1 MSALPSTKQVTS
13 LDSCPPSF
21 GRSPSARFRTLSAQ
35 SHRRIRSWL
44 INEQVV
50 LHAPPSPP
58 APSCCRAGRVYPSRR
73 HVLQVAEHNR
83 YGFFFQRH
91 VGENNTGAS
100 LCRRRTGGGGG
111 GGGGE
116 KKQKKKQATQTA
128 PVLLLLDET
137 TSCLRE
143 EEPAI
148 TIAFAPKMTIHCSR
162 VNPKE
167 DHQFTARGLDYSS
180 RRSGGAARNHSINLA
195 TSPRSARS
203 PEKKQKT
210 NLCLRP

>member
-1 MSALPSTKQVTS
+1 M
-13 LDSCPPSF
+13 
-21 GRSPSARFRTLSAQ
+21 
-35 SHRRIRSWL
+35 
-44 INEQVV
+44 
-50 LHAPPSPP
+50 
-58 APSCCRAGRVYPSRR
+58 
-73 HVLQVAEHNR
+73 
-83 YGFFFQRH
+83 
-91 VGENNTGAS
+91 GENNTGAS

-111 GGGGE
+111 RGGGE

-162 VNPKE
+162 VNPEE

-180 RRSGGAARNHSINLA
+180 RRSSGAARNHSINLA

-203 PEKKQKT
+203 PEKKQKKQTFVYALKRKT
-210 NLCLRP
+210 NCLRAEFPPSSSTHTHTRTRASPPCCRAVRVVTLLIPAFTL

>member
-1 MSALPSTKQVTS
+1 M
-13 LDSCPPSF
+13 
-21 GRSPSARFRTLSAQ
+21 
-35 SHRRIRSWL
+35 
-44 INEQVV
+44 
-50 LHAPPSPP
+50 
-58 APSCCRAGRVYPSRR
+58 
-73 HVLQVAEHNR
+73 
-83 YGFFFQRH
+83 
-91 VGENNTGAS
+91 GENNTGAS

-116 KKQKKKQATQTA
+116 KKPKKKQATQTA

-162 VNPKE
+162 VNPEE

-180 RRSGGAARNHSINLA
+180 RRSGGEAAAQRATIQSI
-195 TSPRSARS
+195 SPLRLGVLEAWRKN
-203 PEKKQKT
+203 KKQTFVYALKIKT
-210 NLCLRP
+210 NCLRAEFPPSSSTHTHTRTRASPPCCRAVRVVTLLIPAFTL